1 MLRDFKLFPGD
12 LVWDAWGH
20 LAANSRPILDD
31 LPDKL
36 ECRGNNN
43 IKYEFKARKTKGHM
57 FD

>member
-1 MLRDFKLFPGD
+1 MLRDFKLFPGN

-36 ECRGNNN
+36 EYRGNDN
-43 IKYEFKARKTKGHM
+43 IKYEFGKKNERSYV
-57 FD
+57 